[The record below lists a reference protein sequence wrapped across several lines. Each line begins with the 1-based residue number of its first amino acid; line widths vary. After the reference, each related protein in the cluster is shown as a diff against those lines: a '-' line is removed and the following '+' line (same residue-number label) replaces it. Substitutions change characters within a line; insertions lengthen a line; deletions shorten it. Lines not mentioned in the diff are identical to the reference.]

1 MPASTRCVAA
11 RLDVMTLAGLNANRG
26 GLMKPIDLLALLPAI
41 NNGWA
46 FAAFVIVVAVTLYFN
61 RRGTP

>member
-1 MPASTRCVAA
+1 
-11 RLDVMTLAGLNANRG
+11 
-26 GLMKPIDLLALLPAI
+26 MKPIDLLALLPAI